1 MQKHTLLWFRQDL
14 RLADHPALQ
23 AALQT
28 ECPILPIFILDDDD
42 AETRRIGGAARWW
55 LHESLTALDADLR
68 VRGSRLLCFR
78 GKAGDILQKLCNQY
92 HVESV
97 FWNRSYVPQVQK
109 RDAAVK
115 AALKQHNITAQS
127 FASYLLFEPWQ
138 IKTGAGK
145 PYRVFTPFS
154 KACMAAE
161 WTGAGQLFAAPE
173 AVPAPQQFPAGTT
186 IAELDLLPPKDWYKE
201 MAQLWQPGENGAQ
214 SSWRG
219 FLNGGIAAYQEQR
232 DFPNTEGVSRLSP
245 HLHWGE
251 IAPARLRVDMAAATE
266 KYPDRQARHYAFL
279 RQVLWREFSYHLLDQ
294 LPDMAEKPLNENF
307 TRMKWENDSALLTA
321 WQQGKTGYPLVDAGM
336 RQLWRTGWMHNRVRM
351 IAASFLIKDL
361 FIDWRIGEK
370 YFWDTL
376 LDADPA
382 NNAAGWQWVAGCGA
396 DAAPYFRIFNP
407 VLQSK
412 KFDAAG
418 GYIRAFVPE
427 LANLPDKY
435 LHAPWE
441 APDNVLE
448 QAGLVLGKDYPYPVV
463 DHAAARDKALAI
475 YKHDIKQETA

>member
-1 MQKHTLLWFRQDL
+1 MQKQTILWFRQDL
-14 RLADHPALQ
+14 RLADNPALQ

-28 ECPILPIFILDDDD
+28 ARPILPIFILDD
-42 AETRRIGGAARWW
+42 AEIRPIGGAARWW
-55 LHESLTALDADLR
+55 LHESLTALDADLQA
-68 VRGSRLLCFR
+68 RGSRLLCFR

-92 HVESV
+92 DVDAV

-109 RDAAVK
+109 RDAEIK
-115 AALKQHNITAQS
+115 ETLTNQRMTAQS

-138 IKTGAGK
+138 IKNGVGK
-145 PYRVFTPFS
+145 PYRVFTAFS

-161 WTGAGQLFAAPE
+161 WTADGQLFAAPDDL
-173 AVPAPQQFPAGTT
+173 AAPQKFPANNDVTSL
-186 IAELDLLPPKDWYKE
+186 ELLPQTHWYQE
-201 MAQLWQPGENGAQ
+201 MTKLWQPGAAGAHRR
-214 SSWRG
+214 WHD
-219 FLNGGIAAYQEQR
+219 FLKDGVAAYQEQR
-232 DFPNTEGVSRLSP
+232 DFPDKEGVSRLSP

-251 IAPARLRVDMAAATE
+251 ISPARLRTDIGAATAQ
-266 KYPDRQARHYAFL
+266 YPDRQARHYAFL
-279 RQVLWREFSYHLLDQ
+279 RQVLWREFSYHLLYQ
-294 LPDMAEKPLNENF
+294 APDMEDKPLNKNF
-307 TRMKWENDSALLTA
+307 ARMRWENDSTLLSA

-361 FIDWRIGEK
+361 FIDWRIGAK
-370 YFWDTL
+370 HFWDTL

-407 VLQSK
+407 VLQSR

-418 GYIRAFVPE
+418 SYIREFVPE

-435 LHAPWE
+435 IHAPWE
-441 APDNVLE
+441 APVDVLE
-448 QAGLVLGKDYPYPVV
+448 QAGLVLGRDYPYPVV
-463 DHAAARDKALAI
+463 DHAKARDKVLAI
-475 YKHDIKQETA
+475 YKHDIKQEAG